1 MKPFSVPVSDLLHRP
16 GARRRE
22 HLAAHLDGVA
32 MVVSSRVPRGSTVVV
47 DLLLEWVTDGLLAT
61 GTVTAPWVGECRR
74 CLEPAGGD
82 LQVEFR
88 ELFESTPREG
98 ESYRLG
104 HDTVDLEPLVREAVT
119 LDLPLA
125 PLCRPDCRGLCSGCG
140 ADLNLG
146 ECSCRPEPADG
157 RWSALSVLF
166 DVETPSRA
174 EE

>member
-1 MKPFSVPVSDLLHRP
+1 MNPFSVPVSDLLHRP

-22 HLAAHLDGVA
+22 HLSAQLDGVA
-32 MVVSSRVPRGSTVVV
+32 MVVSSRVPGGAAVVV
-47 DLLLEWVTDGLLAT
+47 DLVLEWVTDGLLAT

-104 HDTVDLEPLVREAVT
+104 HDSVDLEPLVREAVT

-146 ECSCRPEPADG
+146 ECSCHPEPADG
-157 RWSALSVLF
+157 RWAALSVLF
-166 DVETPSRA
+166 DPETPSRA